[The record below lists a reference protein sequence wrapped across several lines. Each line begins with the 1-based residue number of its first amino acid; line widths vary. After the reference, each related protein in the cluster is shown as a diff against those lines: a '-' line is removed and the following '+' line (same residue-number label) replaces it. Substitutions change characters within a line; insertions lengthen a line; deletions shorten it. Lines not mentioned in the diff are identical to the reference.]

1 VPGARSTRHDTGE
14 RVTATFW
21 AKSSTEIFHL
31 LMVNVLREFIAHC
44 GANFVV
50 ALALKIVLQ
59 NREDR
64 APFRDPRR

>member
-1 VPGARSTRHDTGE
+1 MG
-14 RVTATFW
+14 

-50 ALALKIVLQ
+50 ALALKIVRGCKTAKIGHRFEIPDDDTCIHCRIQASVCL
-59 NREDR
+59 
-64 APFRDPRR
+64 